1 MLMDPEECAAWAEG
15 LVSAIKVTEDPKRLA
30 HIEGLLAKARPDL
43 SDQRFAEVVA
53 WWIGWRRRELDPSI
67 DWRAKIDGLT
77 AKSKAMTGEAA

>member
-15 LVSAIKVTEDPKRLA
+15 LVNVIKRSESPKQLD
-30 HIEGLLAKARPDL
+30 HIQGLLTKTIPEL
-43 SDQRFAEVVA
+43 SDRRFGEVVA
-53 WWIGWRRRELDPSI
+53 WWIKWRRQELDPTL